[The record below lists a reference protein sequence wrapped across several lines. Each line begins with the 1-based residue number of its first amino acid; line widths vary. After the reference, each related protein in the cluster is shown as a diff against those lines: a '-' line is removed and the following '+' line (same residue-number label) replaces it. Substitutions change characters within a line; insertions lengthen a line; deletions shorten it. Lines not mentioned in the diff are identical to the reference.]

1 MVSSSPPPNQ
11 PTRRSR
17 RDSRIE
23 LIDAT
28 LAVINER
35 GIDGV
40 RIDEICEKVG
50 VTKGSLYWHFQDREG
65 LIREAL
71 LEQLR
76 RMSEQHLSLLDQAI
90 AESESREE
98 YLARIASTFVNPFD
112 PIEVE
117 ARWRRW
123 ELLTTTRRDPEL
135 AGVMSEIQRREQ
147 RFLVSLMEQARE
159 RGILRPDVDPR
170 AMAAVLIALSLGSNN
185 LSLLGDDAPT
195 PESWTQ
201 LLVTLVNLLFPS

>member
-1 MVSSSPPPNQ
+1 MVSSSPHPNQ

-28 LAVINER
+28 LDVINER

-65 LIREAL
+65 LIRESL

-90 AESESREE
+90 AESENQEE
-98 YLARIASTFVNPFD
+98 YLARIASTFVDPFD

-123 ELLTTTRRDPEL
+123 ELLATTRRDPEL
-135 AGVMSEIQRREQ
+135 AGMMAEIQRREQ

-159 RGILRPDVDPR
+159 RGILRPDIDPR

-185 LSLLGDDAPT
+185 LSLLGDDAPS
-195 PESWTQ
+195 PEAWTQ
-201 LLVTLVNLLFPS
+201 LLVTLVNLLFP